1 MRILVLNAGSSS
13 LKAQVLCLPEG
24 LAERT
29 FSVERLGTE
38 AARAVV
44 RDATGTALPEPPP
57 LRELDDALAYLAQ
70 LLHALGPLDAIGHR
84 VVHGGAFFQ
93 EAAQVTPEVQDA
105 IRRCV
110 PLAPLH
116 NPANLNGIDAC
127 SRQFPELPQ
136 VAVFDTAFH
145 HTLLPEAQTFAL
157 PQKWQ
162 APEVPLRRYGFHGT
176 SHRYVLEEVAA
187 RRSVPPN
194 TLNLISFHLGNGCSA
209 AAIRQGQ
216 CLDTTMGLTP
226 LGGVMMGTRPGDLDP
241 GVLLHL
247 LREGVTPEELD
258 HGLNRESGLRALT
271 GSNDLRDV
279 MAQRAAG
286 SAEAALAID
295 LFVHTLRKTLGAYW
309 ALLEHVDAVT
319 FTGGIG
325 EHAPEI
331 RERLLK
337 GLDPW
342 GLVLHPESNAAS
354 STEARTLHAAP
365 STTDI
370 WVIPANEELA
380 IARETARV
388 LRPNVAPS

>member
-13 LKAQVLCLPEG
+13 LKAQVLRLPEG
-24 LAERT
+24 TAELT

-38 AARAVV
+38 AAQVSA
-44 RDATGTALPEPPP
+44 RDAAGQPLPEPATP
-57 LRELDDALAYLAQ
+57 LQQLEEAFAHLANLVRAQ
-70 LLHALGPLDAIGHR
+70 PPLDALGHR
-84 VVHGGAFFQ
+84 VVHGGEFFQ
-93 EAAQVTPEVQDA
+93 EAARVTPAVQEA

-116 NPANLNGIDAC
+116 NPANLKGIEAGT
-127 SRQFPELPQ
+127 RFFPGLPQ

-145 HTLLPEAQTFAL
+145 HTLLPESRTFAL
-157 PQKWQ
+157 PSTWQ
-162 APEVPLRRYGFHGT
+162 SPDLPLRRYGFHGT

-187 RRSVPPN
+187 QKAVPG
-194 TLNLISFHLGNGCSA
+194 TQLNLISFHLGNGCSA
-209 AAIRQGQ
+209 TAIRQGVSI
-216 CLDTTMGLTP
+216 DTTMGLTP
-226 LGGVMMGTRPGDLDP
+226 LGGLMMGTRPGDLDP

-247 LREGVTPEELD
+247 LREGVSPEELD
-258 HGLNRESGLRALT
+258 HGLNRESGLRALA

-279 MAQRAAG
+279 FAQRDAGAADAG
-286 SAEAALAID
+286 LAID
-295 LFVHTLRKTLGAYW
+295 RMLHLLRKTLGAYW

-331 RERLLK
+331 RARLLQ
-337 GLDPW
+337 GLDAW
-342 GLVLHPESNAAS
+342 GLTLDTARNTQSASGARSLQAA
-354 STEARTLHAAP
+354 HG
-365 STTDI
+365 TTDI

-388 LRPNVAPS
+388 LQP